1 MDWDKLSLKNMIFY
15 GHHGV
20 YAAEKEL
27 GQRIEIDVDLWT
39 DFLRA
44 ARTDDLNAAISYVD
58 IYSTVKDI
66 VEKESF
72 NLIEA
77 MTLAICERIRDS
89 YDVRKVTVRVRKPQ
103 PPVGGLMDSAEV
115 EISRENN

>member
-1 MDWDKLSLKNMIFY
+1 DKLSLKNMIFY

-20 YAAEKEL
+20 YPAEKEL
-27 GQRIEIDVDLWT
+27 GQRIEVDVDLWT

-44 ARTDDLNAAISYVD
+44 AGTDDLSAAISYVD
-58 IYSTVKDI
+58 IYSTVKDTL
-66 VEKESF
+66 ERESY

-77 MTLAICERIRDS
+77 MAVAICERIRDG

-115 EISRENN
+115 EISRESDRD